1 MPRELTGSEIQA
13 TWESYLNREIDQHK
27 RDIIS
32 NQGKVTEIEELL
44 RRVQNTCLYCG
55 EYVYNYSDEDRMG
68 EHIKVK
74 HPQEPEPELA
84 QS

>member
-13 TWESYLNREIDQHK
+13 TWESYLTREIDQHK

-55 EYVYNYSDEDRMG
+55 EYVYNYTDEDRMG
-68 EHIKVK
+68 EHVK
-74 HPQEPEPELA
+74 AKHQEPEPELTK
-84 QS
+84 S